1 MTKWALLP
9 DSIQILPDRVTQS
22 LNLVIL
28 YGPPY
33 RLYKSWNRPCRTFS
47 SRGTPRWAWPGSP
60 PAADRAPGS
69 PRSWRQSN
77 LTLICKNVFQK
88 RFSLRLTKLVKR
100 FFLPRCQ
107 IVVHVEAV
115 IRCTVGRGRGRSL
128 LRTAEVVH
136 GGTRSVIGG
145 WRSAH
150 RRYSVKDRPGAKEFL
165 NFEVFNLSNLPI

>member
-9 DSIQILPDRVTQS
+9 DSIQTLPDRVTQS

-100 FFLPRCQ
+100 FFFTSVSNRCPCWGRDSLHRRTRPRSKSSSNC
-107 IVVHVEAV
+107 
-115 IRCTVGRGRGRSL
+115 RGRPWGNSKCD
-128 LRTAEVVH
+128 
-136 GGTRSVIGG
+136 
-145 WRSAH
+145 WRLA
-150 RRYSVKDRPGAKEFL
+150 VCA
-165 NFEVFNLSNLPI
+165 